1 MSIRSYQG
9 LEVWRLAMDSVKRV
23 YQLTSNFPRDERFG
37 LCSQLQRAAV
47 SIPSNIAEGHARE
60 STKEFLYHISVA
72 MGSLA
77 EVETQWL
84 LAQELGHA
92 PQSDVGELLNDLDR
106 VGRMLRG
113 LKKSLKAKL

>member
-1 MSIRSYQG
+1 MGIRSYQE
-9 LEVWRLAMDSVKRV
+9 LEVWRLSMDSVKRV
-23 YQLTSNFPRDERFG
+23 YQLTRGFPRDERFG

-47 SIPSNIAEGHARE
+47 SIPSNIAEGHARD

-77 EVETQWL
+77 EVETQLL
-84 LAQELGHA
+84 LAKELGYST
-92 PQSDVGELLNDLDR
+92 QSDVGELLTALDR
-106 VGRMLRG
+106 IGRMLRG